1 MPFLMESW
9 FLVVNGG
16 VELSVK
22 SERESICVP
31 TPTIYQDLVSTEGTG
46 MD

>member
-1 MPFLMESW
+1 MVLRF
-9 FLVVNGG
+9 VNGG
-16 VELSVK
+16 VEVTVE

-31 TPTIYQDLVSTEGTG
+31 SPTIYQDLVSSAGTG